1 MPFMVKTGM
10 LSASIAGLSV
20 SFSME
25 VSIDTVT
32 SLSETAWAVV
42 VLSGDAAATNKT
54 AINENNMDSSLL

>member
-1 MPFMVKTGM
+1 MVKTGM